1 MTQFWVMRVT
11 GAALTIGG
19 IGLAVFINATIADK
33 TLLHVA
39 VMGISAIISAIGIG
53 IYEDA
58 AADPQPASKPA
69 SETATG
75 SGKQFAPTHTA
86 Q

>member
-1 MTQFWVMRVT
+1 MRFI

-39 VMGISAIISAIGIG
+39 IMGISAIVSAIGIG
-53 IYEDA
+53 VYEDA
-58 AADPQPASKPA
+58 AVDAQPASKPENEA
-69 SETATG
+69 ATG
-75 SGKQFAPTHTA
+75 SAEPFAPTHTA